1 MLDGCAQEAAGSSTT
16 TWILGTSNLTVC
28 LMDHSPSVV
37 YRYSMGPMTCQEML
51 DGVFLLNHELCLIAK
66 LDGRQGTF
74 GSSMEYRPDTSSK
87 FEKESCDSLF
97 TSY

>member
-1 MLDGCAQEAAGSSTT
+1 
-16 TWILGTSNLTVC
+16 
-28 LMDHSPSVV
+28 
-37 YRYSMGPMTCQEML
+37 MTCQEML

-97 TSY
+97 TGY